1 MRVDHRAE
9 LDLLDLDD
17 LLLLAGFGCLLLLL
31 VLVFAKIENLGNRR
45 LGIRR
50 DFAEIETSLF
60 GQTQGFADRDNTAV
74 FTSGID
80 QADVRDVDLK
90 IDPRTIGF
98 RCRRGIER
106 GTGYDALL
114 KQLQG

>member
-17 LLLLAGFGCLLLLL
+17 LLLLARFGCLLLLL
-31 VLVFAKIENLGNRR
+31 VFVFAKIEDLGDGRI
-45 LGIRR
+45 GIRGN
-50 DFAEIETSLF
+50 FAEIEAGFFS
-60 GQTQGFADRDNTAV
+60 QTQRFADRDNTAV
-74 FTSGID
+74 FASGID

-114 KQLQG
+114 K

>member
-1 MRVDHRAE
+1 MIIDHRAE

-17 LLLLAGFGCLLLLL
+17 LLLLARFGGLLLLL
-31 VLVFAKIENLGNRR
+31 VFVLAKIEDLGDGR
-45 LGIRR
+45 LGIGR
-50 DFAEIETSLF
+50 DFAEIEAGF
-60 GQTQGFADRDNTAV
+60 FRQTQGFADRDYTAV
-74 FTSGID
+74 LTGGID
-80 QADVRDVDLK
+80 QTDLGDVDLE

-114 KQLQG
+114 K